1 MKHGVPLSLLSA
13 FPTGHDITC
22 EEFEGALRDITKS
35 YRQNGPWV
43 PEGFSRVWRTEILR
57 FAETAQ
63 NKPMVPRVE
72 KWAILQ

>member
-1 MKHGVPLSLLSA
+1 MTSLVKN
-13 FPTGHDITC
+13 
-22 EEFEGALRDITKS
+22 LRERCVTS
-35 YRQNGPWV
+35 QNGPWV